1 MYNIK
6 NIQNNNNLV
15 VVNSKKLIL
24 NENYTKDCLKIE
36 RREKNTY
43 YSKIV
48 GVKYINNNNNNNNN
62 KNI

>member
-15 VVNSKKLIL
+15 IVNSKKLIL
-24 NENYTKDCLKIE
+24 NEKYTKDCLEIE

-48 GVKYINNNNNNNNN
+48 SVKYINNN